1 MPNRNVRANS
11 AGAGC
16 CNTSKKNNCGNALS
30 ADITRIYDS
39 CADRDCLENLE
50 VVFPEADAA
59 RVETACSVKATDCEI
74 LTAFVDLDEVSYNRG
89 CYAVECTYYFLVDF
103 NVYQPGSGA
112 PDSMQGICTFTKRSM
127 LYGATGAVNTFTSAD
142 TAPLPA
148 SVTEP
153 VAKVQA
159 MTPRVLASEIVNN
172 RRPDCVQIPEAVNE
186 AMGGTIVQNTG
197 DQKIVVTLG
206 LFSIM
211 QLGRDVQV
219 TLPAYEFAVP
229 EKECNVDSD
238 SPCDVFR
245 SFDFPLEE
253 FFPQTGAS
261 CNVCGC
267 DNEMDYDGECPNRD
281 RDRDRNN
288 R

>member
-1 MPNRNVRANS
+1 MPNSNGRGTRQNACS
-11 AGAGC
+11 AP
-16 CNTSKKNNCGNALS
+16 CNNALS

-50 VVFPEADAA
+50 VVFPEQDAA
-59 RVETACSVKATDCEI
+59 LIETACSVKATNCSI
-74 LTAFVDLDEVSYNRG
+74 LTAYVDMDEVSYNRG

-103 NVYQPGSGA
+103 NVYQAGSGT
-112 PDSMQGICTFTKRSM
+112 PDAMQGVCTFTKRSM
-127 LYGATGAVNTFTSAD
+127 LYGASGEVNTFSSAD

-148 SVTEP
+148 SVTAP

-159 MTPRVLASEIVNN
+159 MEPMVLGSDLVNN

-197 DQKIVVTLG
+197 EQKAVVTLG

-211 QLGRDVQV
+211 QLSRDVQV

-229 EKECNVDSD
+229 EKECNADND

-245 SFDFPLEE
+245 SFDFPLDA
-253 FFPQTGAS
+253 FFPQNGGN

-267 DNEMDYDGECPNRD
+267 DTPMDYEGECPNTGNQNGRPG
-281 RDRDRNN
+281 RR
-288 R
+288 